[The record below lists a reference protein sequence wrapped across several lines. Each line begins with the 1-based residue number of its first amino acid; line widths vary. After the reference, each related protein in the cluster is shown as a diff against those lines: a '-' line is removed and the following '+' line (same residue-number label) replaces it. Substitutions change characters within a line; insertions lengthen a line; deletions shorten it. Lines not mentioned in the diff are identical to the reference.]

1 MVWFF
6 RVSFTVCF
14 ILFVLLAKMGIEILP
29 PEQSIQY
36 NQPIQGN
43 IIPIPQ
49 DLSLYSC
56 IELKSI
62 LGGVLKVCELK
73 KGMGTLIGSNV
84 VRGEYHSD
92 TNTILLDKNSPNDR
106 KIHEL
111 GHYLLETKRKYP
123 KENELLVQ
131 NFQQIYNQLLDRG
144 EIR

>member
-1 MVWFF
+1 MKKNTLILSIT
-6 RVSFTVCF
+6 SF
-14 ILFVLLAKMGIEILP
+14 IALLLITTLYLVGSWSMQP
-29 PEQSIQY
+29 QQVVQY

-84 VRGEYHSD
+84 VRGEYHSG
-92 TNTILLDKNSPNDR
+92 TNTILLDKDSPPDR
-106 KIHEL
+106 VMHEVFHSCSTQKIKEEL
-111 GHYLLETKRKYP
+111 KAQCF
-123 KENELLVQ
+123 Q
-131 NFQQIYNQLLDRG
+131 NYYNQLLDRG
-144 EIR
+144 EIK